1 MIRRDAALRVAKLAG
16 EVLQNSHTRS
26 RLADG
31 YTRVDPIGIAEGE
44 GIDVIVRPLD
54 KLLGAFFRE
63 DSVGI
68 LLNSQRPTGMFHM
81 TCAHELGHF
90 FLNHGST
97 ADEQLDYRSD
107 ASDLELEA
115 DQFAY
120 SLMAPHALI
129 VRVLKAHGW
138 NWASMHDPAILYQLS
153 LRLGLSYTAMVWS
166 LARLDKLEA
175 ATAKSLANIPPAD
188 IKRSLVPQ
196 GTVLETNQDV
206 WSVGP
211 SDKDAILE
219 PRPNDH
225 IVMELPSHAAAGYL
239 WSVTEAQTEGYTLK
253 PILVDGRDQEN
264 PRGSRDVLVGGVPVI
279 RYELDFPR
287 EETDALVSAPVILAL
302 EEVQPWNRNNRV
314 TSDDGIERFALRT
327 HLESIG
333 KGLSARTRQRLV
345 KRAQTQ

>member
-1 MIRRDAALRVAKLAG
+1 MIRRDVALRVARLAS
-16 EVLQNSHTRS
+16 EVLQNSQTRS
-26 RLADG
+26 RLDDG
-31 YTRVDPIGIAEGE
+31 YTRVDPIGIAEAE

-54 KLLGAFFRE
+54 KLLGAFLRE

-97 ADEQLDYRSD
+97 ADEQLDYRSG
-107 ASDLELEA
+107 ANDLELEA

-129 VRVLKAHGW
+129 VRILKAHGW
-138 NWASMHDPAILYQLS
+138 NWASLRNPAILYQLS
-153 LRLGLSYTAMVWS
+153 LRMGLSYAAMVWS
-166 LARLDKLEA
+166 LARLDKLDA
-175 ATAKSLANIPPAD
+175 ASAKTLAKVPPAD
-188 IKRSLVPQ
+188 LKRALVPQ

-239 WSVTEAQTEGYTLK
+239 WSVTEAQHEGYKLR
-253 PILVDGRDQEN
+253 PVLIDGRDQEKHD
-264 PRGSRDVLVGGVPVI
+264 SRDVMVGGAPVM
-279 RYELDFPR
+279 RYELDFPH
-287 EETDALVSAPVILAL
+287 EEGDGLASAPVTLAF
-302 EEVQPWNRNNRV
+302 EEVQPWNPNNRA
-314 TSDDGIERFALRT
+314 TTDDGTSRFVLRT
-327 HLESIG
+327 HLESIE
-333 KGLSARTRQRLV
+333 KGLSSQTRQRLV
-345 KRAQTQ
+345 KRTQTQ